1 MVSIGWEG
9 EEQWEGAQ
17 EISGRVEEKGNP
29 VWWV

>member
-17 EISGRVEEKGNP
+17 EISGRVEEKGNMD
-29 VWWV
+29 WWV